1 MKEFHEVSPT
11 FAGTSAVEEVGV
23 VTCKSL
29 DTLLIKLSTLNVR
42 ALLLDE
48 GASSPNSAGCWR
60 FLELTLPPSWS
71 SRCKPDSNCT
81 PREAILLSS
90 NVLK

>member
-42 ALLLDE
+42 A
-48 GASSPNSAGCWR
+48 S
-60 FLELTLPPSWS
+60 TL
-71 SRCKPDSNCT
+71 R
-81 PREAILLSS
+81 
-90 NVLK
+90 